1 VIVTLS
7 GGPHD
12 GRVASI
18 EPGWSSVNI
27 ANQRAGTV
35 DVYHGDS
42 GVFMYSYPTFG
53 GPFADYRPDRWDYEQ
68 ITRPDRIRRNIL
80 ANLPPGR
87 PGRFQK
93 ASPAATGDTTP
104 TNTP

>member
-1 VIVTLS
+1 MSHIDVRTIQGVIPMSRELLDDTPVMDDLY
-7 GGPHD
+7 GLVADAFLRGEADRELDRIYGPNTRH
-12 GRVASI
+12 RPS
-18 EPGWSSVNI
+18 
-27 ANQRAGTV
+27 RA
-35 DVYHGDS
+35 DWWACS
-42 GVFMYSYPTFG
+42 
-53 GPFADYRPDRWDYEQ
+53 
-68 ITRPDRIRRNIL
+68 RPDRIRRNIL